1 MNEVATTQERYTMAT
16 KSSNLRLQ
24 ADVRGDADYLIAAGW
39 CKSRFGAALMR
50 LQSEWDGAERLV
62 PKKPTKR
69 DIIKAAQVTIESSLK
84 VVKDKKKR
92 IYVRSITSDS
102 MEQARK
108 RLEKTYLSQM
118 GRAIAPLKTLRAAG
132 LHLSLKLA
140 MEGDDIEGLPA
151 RILLY
156 WLDPRCVVCKG
167 TGIQAESERGCG
179 KCREHPGFSSVPG
192 GMIGRAAVD
201 YIEDCIERARDEIRK
216 PCMS

>member
-1 MNEVATTQERYTMAT
+1 MAT
-16 KSSNLRLQ
+16 KSSSLRVQ

-50 LQSEWDGAERLV
+50 LQSEWDGAERRV
-62 PKKPTKR
+62 PLKPTKR
-69 DIIKAAQVTIESSLK
+69 DIIKAAQVTIESSIK
-84 VVKDKKKR
+84 VVKDKKRR
-92 IYVRSITSDS
+92 ICVRSITSDS

-108 RLEKTYLSQM
+108 RLEKTYQSQLS
-118 GRAIAPLKTLRAAG
+118 RVIAPLKTLKAAG

-140 MEGDDIEGLPA
+140 MDGDDIDDLPA

-156 WLDPRCVVCKG
+156 WLDPHCVVCKG

-179 KCREHPGFSSVPG
+179 KCRERPGFSSIPG
-192 GMIGRAAVD
+192 GMIGRAALD
-201 YIEDCIERARDEIRK
+201 YIEDCIERARNEIRK